1 MAQIRE
7 FGPVVAV
14 FDDFSGLKTLIIPI
28 LRMGGRAGQ
37 RLFTGFTGFSGLGK
51 RGKGE
56 WEVVSSQ

>member
-28 LRMGGRAGQ
+28 LRMGGEPDSD
-37 RLFTGFTGFSGLGK
+37 F
-51 RGKGE
+51 
-56 WEVVSSQ
+56 